1 MNMTKNKH
9 IGQNRKDDR
18 MLYSSYVYPSIIRF
32 YACIFNYHEHVYIYT
47 NKNIHVQRKSRGLFI
62 ENILAVK

>member
-32 YACIFNYHEHVYIYT
+32 YACIFKYHKHVYIYT
-47 NKNIHVQRKSRGLFI
+47 NKNIHV
-62 ENILAVK
+62 